1 MADKQ
6 YQFRKGLLSK
16 NSKNP
21 YQDPTYLSF
30 TLIFDT
36 TSPLFNKE
44 VSVKTLRE
52 FYKEEARANELESF
66 IDTILL
72 INREMPWYWISLD
85 GVARAF
91 EWNMLEPYR
100 GGTEA
105 KLTIKCNES
114 INLAITGLMDLYR
127 NSIYDSE
134 AWTQILPENYRKF
147 RMWVVVS
154 EIRDIITEVPVNR
167 TTSKNVNEDIV
178 DDFRPLFK
186 IQYDF
191 CSFDLQSAK
200 ETFES
205 LTSTNPESPAPSI
218 NINYEDIKVIETS
231 YLQGIMTEEIGNLG
245 VATGA
250 TRTPLQSFGDRLSQD
265 LQNIGSSAL
274 NTLNNTFENA
284 NPLNLFNGERNVYG
298 SRLEQIY
305 QRAINEIDGTANG
318 LANMPGNIYK
328 DAQGAATANLAS
340 FKTSLKQNI
349 FGDNFGTVGAA
360 IRQGSLNSIFPL
372 INNP

>member
-52 FYKEEARANELESF
+52 FYKEEDRANQLESF
-66 IDTILL
+66 IDTVLL

-91 EWNMLEPYR
+91 EWNMTEPYW
-100 GGTEA
+100 GGSEA

-127 NSIYDSE
+127 NSVYDAE
-134 AWTQILPENYRKF
+134 AWTQVLPENYRKF

-154 EIRDIITEVPVNR
+154 EVRDIITEIPVSR
-167 TTSKNVNEDIV
+167 QTSKNINQDIAG
-178 DDFRPLFK
+178 DFKPLFK
-186 IQYDF
+186 IQYDY

-205 LTSTNPESPAPSI
+205 LTSTSPESPAPSI

-231 YLQGIMTEEIGNLG
+231 YLQGIMTEEIGNQG
-245 VATGA
+245 VGNTEN
-250 TRTPLQSFGDRLSQD
+250 RNPLQSFGDRVSQD
-265 LQNIGSSAL
+265 LQDIGNSAI
-274 NTLNNTFENA
+274 NTLNNTFQGL
-284 NPLNLFNGERNVYG
+284 NPINGERNVYG
-298 SRLEQIY
+298 SRLEQAY
-305 QRAINEIDGTANG
+305 QRAINEIDGAANG
-318 LANMPGNIYK
+318 IANMPGNIYK
-328 DAQGAATANLAS
+328 DAQGAATADLQS